1 MLGKPSDENE
11 KKTSPWPGKLLIL
24 HIPALNETAPVCC
37 ARYLLLL
44 LVIVSGLR
52 SIIQDSAL
60 KFCFIWKDGVLL
72 HPLGSDRDRRPV
84 APYEFEDQIC
94 VVFLYQDS
102 SSHLSS

>member
-1 MLGKPSDENE
+1 MKRKRRHGQVTCYES
-11 KKTSPWPGKLLIL
+11 S
-24 HIPALNETAPVCC
+24 HSALNETALVYC

-84 APYEFEDQIC
+84 A
-94 VVFLYQDS
+94 L
-102 SSHLSS
+102 